1 MALKI
6 GDIINNIEK
15 QFEGSFSRR
24 ADINSFG
31 KVVSIGDGIA
41 RVFGLSEVQ
50 TGETVEFSSGV
61 RGIALNWKV
70 EEVLKKCS

>member
-15 QFEGSFSRR
+15 QLEGSFFKR
-24 ADINSFG
+24 ADINSFW

-50 TGETVEFSSGV
+50 AGEMVQFFSGV
-61 RGIALNWKV
+61 RGIALNWEV
-70 EEVLKKCS
+70 EEV